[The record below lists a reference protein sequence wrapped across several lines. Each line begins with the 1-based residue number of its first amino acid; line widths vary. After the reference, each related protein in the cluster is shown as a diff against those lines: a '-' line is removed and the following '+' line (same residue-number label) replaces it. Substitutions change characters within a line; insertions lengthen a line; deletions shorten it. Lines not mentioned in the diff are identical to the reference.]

1 MMHSVQYATSLLDTL
16 LFLHY
21 LALLLLELRHRGQPQ
36 YLIRS
41 VSEMSLYYLILIIR
55 IWYTKCPLVMIFT
68 LASQFHV

>member
-1 MMHSVQYATSLLDTL
+1 MLEAELANHVDDSNLCSLQYATSLLDTL

-41 VSEMSLYYLILIIR
+41 VAEMSLIILLC
-55 IWYTKCPLVMIFT
+55 YVY
-68 LASQFHV
+68 V